1 MNEDAYN
8 TIMELFKSGEME
20 SIKFTKR
27 GTVTVKWK
35 RETKVIQYTGINS
48 MDQVLKDLEMFE
60 ETI

>member
-35 RETKVIQYTGINS
+35 REPKVFQYTGIKA
-48 MDQVLKDLEMFE
+48 MEQVLKDLEMFE
-60 ETI
+60 DTI

>member
-8 TIMELFKSGEME
+8 TIMGLFKSGEME

-27 GTVTVKWK
+27 GTVIVKWK
-35 RETKVIQYTGINS
+35 QETKVIQYTGINS
-48 MDQVLKDLEMFE
+48 MNQVLKDLEMFE

>member
-20 SIKFTKR
+20 SIKFTKK
-27 GTVTVKWK
+27 GKIIVKWK

-48 MDQVLKDLEMFE
+48 MNQVLKDLEMFE